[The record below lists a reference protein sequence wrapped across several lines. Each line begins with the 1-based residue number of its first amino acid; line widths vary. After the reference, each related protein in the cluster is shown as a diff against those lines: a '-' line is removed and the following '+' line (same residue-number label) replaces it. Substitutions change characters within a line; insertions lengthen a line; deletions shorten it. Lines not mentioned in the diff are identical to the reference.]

1 MKKNNPNGKGD
12 SYRPNPGFADG
23 WERIFG
29 SGVGS
34 RNVSIDSEQ
43 PKLQGSRSQDQ
54 NTKSKGSSSQDE
66 GA

>member
-29 SGVGS
+29 SG
-34 RNVSIDSEQ
+34 RDVSIDSER

-54 NTKSKGSSSQDE
+54 DTESEGSSSQDE